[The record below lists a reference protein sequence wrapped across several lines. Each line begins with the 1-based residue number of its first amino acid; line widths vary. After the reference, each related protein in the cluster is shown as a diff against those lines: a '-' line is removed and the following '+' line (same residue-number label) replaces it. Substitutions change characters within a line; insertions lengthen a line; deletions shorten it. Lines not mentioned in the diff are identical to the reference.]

1 MQEWNE
7 TELNDAIQRDKTVC
21 LYLYTPMCGTC
32 QVASKMLTV
41 ALELYPELKSGKM
54 NMNYSPAIS
63 TQYKVE
69 SVPCLLLFKEGQLI
83 EKVYAFQSVP
93 YLYALLKELES

>member
-7 TELNDAIQRDKTVC
+7 KELNEAIQQDKTVC

-41 ALELYPELKSGKM
+41 ALELYPSLKSGKL
-54 NMNYSPAIS
+54 NMNYSPSFPHNI
-63 TQYKVE
+63 K
-69 SVPCLLLFKEGQLI
+69 
-83 EKVYAFQSVP
+83 
-93 YLYALLKELES
+93 